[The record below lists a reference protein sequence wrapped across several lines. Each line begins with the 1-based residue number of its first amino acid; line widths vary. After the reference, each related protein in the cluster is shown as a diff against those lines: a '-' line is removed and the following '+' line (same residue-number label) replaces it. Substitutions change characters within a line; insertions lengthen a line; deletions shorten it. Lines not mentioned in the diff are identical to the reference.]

1 MQVVAVEAQGL
12 QLDQVELEEEAQA
25 ALEVAELLGH
35 QIQAEA
41 VEDVVME
48 AVEEMVVV
56 VLL

>member
-1 MQVVAVEAQGL
+1 MQVVAVEAQDL

-35 QIQAEA
+35 QIQVEA